1 MSLNFISLIVRYL
14 PRSARYRI
22 LRRRKYIVPDSVKP
36 ENAQNQ
42 INFLK
47 RLRAVR
53 QFRPDPVP
61 QEVVNA
67 VLVVARWSGSAS
79 NRQPWEFVVIRN
91 KETLRALSAVE
102 GYASHLAGASL
113 GIVLVMA
120 GDHGQV
126 EQETFDEGR
135 LSERI
140 MLAAAAY
147 GVGSSIGWFKRS
159 GMTDAKALL
168 GIPQE
173 RLVRTAI
180 SLGYPDEE
188 ARRARPRHAQARKP
202 LSDIVHDERYGLHQH
217 HQK

>member
-1 MSLNFISLIVRYL
+1 M
-14 PRSARYRI
+14 
-22 LRRRKYIVPDSVKP
+22 PDSVNV
-36 ENAQNQ
+36 ENPQNL

-53 QFRPDPVP
+53 QFRPDPIP
-61 QEVVNA
+61 QEIVDA
-67 VLVVARWSGSAS
+67 VLEVARWSGSAS
-79 NRQPWEFVVIRN
+79 NKQPWEFVVIRN
-91 KETLRALSAVE
+91 KETLRVLSAVE
-102 GYASHLAGASL
+102 GFASHLAGASV

-126 EQETFDEGR
+126 EQETYDEGR

-140 MLAAAAY
+140 MLAASAY

-159 GMTDAKALL
+159 GMTDAKAIL

-188 ARRARPRHAQARKP
+188 ARRARPKPVQARKP
-202 LSDIVHDERYGLHQH
+202 LSHIVHDERYGLHQH
-217 HQK
+217 HKE

>member
-1 MSLNFISLIVRYL
+1 MNNAETSQKLIAL
-14 PRSARYRI
+14 LRS
-22 LRRRKYIVPDSVKP
+22 
-36 ENAQNQ
+36 
-42 INFLK
+42 
-47 RLRAVR
+47 LRAVR

-67 VLVVARWSGSAS
+67 VLEVARWSGSAS
-79 NRQPWEFVVIRN
+79 NRQPWEFVVIR
-91 KETLRALSAVE
+91 KRETLQALAALE
-102 GYASHLAGASL
+102 GYAGHLAGAPL

-120 GDHGQV
+120 GESGQF

-147 GVGSSIGWFKRS
+147 GVGSSIGWFRRS
-159 GMTDAKALL
+159 GEAAAKEIL
-168 GIPQE
+168 GIPAE

-188 ARRARPRHAQARKP
+188 ARRSRPKHAQARKP
-202 LSDIVHDERYGLHQH
+202 LSDLVHEERYS
-217 HQK
+217 

>member
-1 MSLNFISLIVRYL
+1 MPETQNAHNLI
-14 PRSARYRI
+14 A
-22 LRRRKYIVPDSVKP
+22 
-36 ENAQNQ
+36 
-42 INFLK
+42 FLK

-61 QEVVNA
+61 QEVVDA
-67 VLVVARWSGSAS
+67 VLDVAHWSGSAS
-79 NRQPWEFVVIRN
+79 NR
-91 KETLRALSAVE
+91 ETLRALASVE

-120 GDHGQV
+120 GESRRAD
-126 EQETFDEGR
+126 QETYDEGR

-147 GVGSSIGWFKRS
+147 GVGSSIGWFTGKGRAE
-159 GMTDAKALL
+159 AKAIL
-168 GIPQE
+168 GIPPE

-188 ARRARPRHAQARKP
+188 ARGARPKHPQARKP
-202 LSDIVHDERYGLHQH
+202 LTELVHEERYGAHPRR
-217 HQK
+217 